1 MKTADVS
8 KLFLPIFERKY
19 DGLQHAAVC
28 LNQKQGTEV
37 QFRTSPSKK
46 SPKKPNQKWVKYYM
60 KAPQSGPFADAPLI
74 VQFSKAYLKTLSW
87 TFL

>member
-1 MKTADVS
+1 MKTTDVS

-37 QFRTSPSKK
+37 QFRTSPSKER
-46 SPKKPNQKWVKYYM
+46 
-60 KAPQSGPFADAPLI
+60 
-74 VQFSKAYLKTLSW
+74 
-87 TFL
+87 

>member
-46 SPKKPNQKWVKYYM
+46 SPNQKWVKYYM
-60 KAPQSGPFADAPLI
+60 KAPISQVL
-74 VQFSKAYLKTLSW
+74 L
-87 TFL
+87 